1 MINLTLSG
9 KDVILAYAE
18 IEREWKESAFISFQ
32 TSGSTGIPKVITFTK
47 EQVIRSAQRTATFF
61 NLNKKAEVF
70 CALPPIYVAGKM
82 MALRA
87 IINEWNLTWQ
97 TPSTH
102 PSIQS
107 NYDFAAFTSQQCIQ
121 IIESNP
127 TSLNWI
133 KHILLGGGPIAEQV
147 LQFATNIESTI
158 WEGYGMTETLTH
170 VALRDVKLNAGF
182 LPLEGVQMKQGASG
196 NLIVEDAWL
205 NLPALETTDVIE
217 FVEKGFVV
225 KGRLDHV
232 IISGGVKIFPEEI
245 ERSLSTQIN
254 QPFYIGSA
262 PDEILGRKVI
272 LYVEGEPDASLQ
284 HKIES
289 LKLGVRK
296 PKEIV
301 FEKHFNR
308 TDSGKIIRKS

>member
-1 MINLTLSG
+1 MINLALSG
-9 KDVILAYAE
+9 SDMILAYAE
-18 IEREWKESAFISFQ
+18 IEKEWNESEFIAFQ
-32 TSGSTGIPKVITFTK
+32 TSGSTGTPKVITFTK

-61 NLNKKAEVF
+61 NLNKNAEVF

-102 PSIQS
+102 PGIQR

-121 IIESNP
+121 LIESNP
-127 TSLNWI
+127 TSLNRI
-133 KHILLGGGPIAEQV
+133 KQILLGGGPIAERV
-147 LQFATNIESTI
+147 LQFANNMESTI

-170 VALRDVKLNAGF
+170 VALRNVNLNAGF
-182 LPLEGVQMKQGASG
+182 QSLQGVHVTQGVNG
-196 NLIVEDAWL
+196 NLIVEDSWL
-205 NLPALETTDVIE
+205 KLPVLETTDVVE
-217 FVEKGFVV
+217 FVEEGFRV
-225 KGRLDHV
+225 KGRLDHA

-245 ERSLSTQIN
+245 ERSLSSQID
-254 QPFYIGSA
+254 QAFYIGSVE
-262 PDEILGRKVI
+262 DSILGRKVV

-284 HKIES
+284 HKIEM
-289 LKLGVRK
+289 LNLGVRK
-296 PKEIV
+296 PREIV
-301 FEKHFNR
+301 YENQFNR

>member
-1 MINLTLSG
+1 MINVALSG
-9 KDVILAYAE
+9 SDMILDYAE
-18 IEREWKESAFISFQ
+18 IEKEWNESEFISFQ
-32 TSGSTGIPKVITFTK
+32 TSGSTGTPKVITFTK

-61 NLNKKAEVF
+61 NLNKNAEVF

-97 TPSTH
+97 TPSTR
-102 PSIQS
+102 PKIQGD
-107 NYDFAAFTSQQCIQ
+107 YDFAAFTSQQCVQ
-121 IIESNP
+121 IMASNLE
-127 TSLNWI
+127 SLNRV
-133 KHILLGGGPIAEQV
+133 KHILLGGGPVSEQV
-147 LQFATNIESTI
+147 LQFANNIESTI

-170 VALRDVKLNAGF
+170 VALRNVESNAGF
-182 LPLEGVQMKQGASG
+182 LPLEGVQINQGTSG

-217 FVEKGFVV
+217 FLEEGFVV

-245 ERSLSTQIN
+245 ERSISDYIN
-254 QPFYIGSA
+254 QPFYIGSV
-262 PDEILGRKVI
+262 PDEILGRKII
-272 LYVEGEPDASLQ
+272 LYVEGSPDSSLQ
-284 HKIES
+284 HKIEA
-289 LKLGVRK
+289 LNLGVRK
-296 PKEIV
+296 PREIV
-301 FEKHFNR
+301 FDNQFNR

>member
-1 MINLTLSG
+1 MINLALSG
-9 KDVILAYAE
+9 SDMILAHAE
-18 IEREWKESAFISFQ
+18 IEKEWNESEFISFQ
-32 TSGSTGIPKVITFTK
+32 TSGSTGTPKVITFTK

-61 NLNKKAEVF
+61 NLNKNAEVF

-97 TPSTH
+97 TPSAH
-102 PSIQS
+102 PNIQD

-121 IIESNP
+121 IMESNP
-127 TSLNWI
+127 TSLNRI
-133 KHILLGGGPIAEQV
+133 KHILLGGGPISDIV
-147 LQFATNIESTI
+147 LLFANKIESTI

-217 FVEKGFVV
+217 FVEEGFVV

-232 IISGGVKIFPEEI
+232 IISGGVKLFPEEI
-245 ERSLSTQIN
+245 ERSLSNQIN
-254 QPFYIGSA
+254 QPFYIGSV
-262 PDEILGRKVI
+262 PDELLGRKVI
-272 LYVEGEPDASLQ
+272 LYVEGETDASLQ
-284 HKIES
+284 HKIEA
-289 LKLGVRK
+289 LNLGVRK
-296 PKEIV
+296 PREIV
-301 FEKHFNR
+301 FENQFNR

>member
-1 MINLTLSG
+1 M
-9 KDVILAYAE
+9 ILAYAE
-18 IEREWKESAFISFQ
+18 IEKEWNESEFISFQ
-32 TSGSTGIPKVITFTK
+32 TSGSTGTPKVITFTK
-47 EQVIRSAQRTATFF
+47 EQVIRSAQRTSTFF
-61 NLNKKAEVF
+61 NLNKSAQVF

-97 TPSTH
+97 TPSAH

-127 TSLNWI
+127 TSLNRI
-133 KHILLGGGPIAEQV
+133 KHILLGGGPVSDVVI
-147 LQFATNIESTI
+147 QFAKVAISTI

-170 VALRDVKLNAGF
+170 VALRNVKLNEGF

-217 FVEKGFVV
+217 FVEEGFVV

-245 ERSLSTQIN
+245 ERSLSNQIN
-254 QPFYIGSA
+254 QPFYIASV
-262 PDEILGRKVI
+262 PDEMLGRKVI
-272 LYVEGEPDASLQ
+272 LYVEGEADASLQ

-289 LKLGVRK
+289 LNLGVRK
-296 PKEIV
+296 PREIV
-301 FEKHFNR
+301 FENQFNR